1 MSISVV
7 IPSRSIGNL
16 VPCANSV
23 FKRDPISKVIIVD
36 DGIDFA
42 SAGAEYMH
50 FAASVIP
57 GAKPFIFARNCNL
70 GILAAS
76 DRDNIVLM
84 NDDAQLETFWGFH
97 ELEKLSLEHP
107 ELGLIS
113 AVTNVVGNLAQQP
126 RGEGLRIEER
136 TVAFVCVFIPRATIK
151 RVGLLDERF
160 TAYGW
165 EDNDYCRRVLAAG
178 LKIGIFDGC
187 FVDHGSL
194 KSTFRGSARGAG
206 DIAAGR
212 RIYEQKWGAGAQ

>member
-7 IPSRSIGNL
+7 IPSKSIGNL
-16 VPCANSV
+16 VPCISSV
-23 FKRDPISKVIIVD
+23 FTKDPLSKVIVVD
-36 DGIDFA
+36 DGIDFD
-42 SAGAEYMH
+42 GAEYIH
-50 FAASVIP
+50 HAANVTP
-57 GAKPFIFARNCNL
+57 GIKPFIFARNCNL
-70 GILAAS
+70 GIRAAYV
-76 DRDNIVLM
+76 RDNIVLM
-84 NDDAQLETFWGFH
+84 NDDAKLETLWGFH
-97 ELEKLSLEHP
+97 EIEKLSLEHP

-113 AVTNVVGNLAQQP
+113 AVTNVAGNTAQHP
-126 RGEGLRIEER
+126 RGEGLRLEER
-136 TVAFVCVFIPRATIK
+136 TVAFVCVFIPRATID

-178 LKIGIFDGC
+178 LKIGIFDRC

-206 DIAAGR
+206 DISAGR